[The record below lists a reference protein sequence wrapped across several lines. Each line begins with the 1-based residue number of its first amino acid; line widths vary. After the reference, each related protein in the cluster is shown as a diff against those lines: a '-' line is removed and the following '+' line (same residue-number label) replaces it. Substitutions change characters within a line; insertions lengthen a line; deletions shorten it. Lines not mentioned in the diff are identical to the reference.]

1 MATYYWVG
9 GTGTWDSSTTTH
21 WASSSGGAANAGV
34 PTSADNV
41 IFDTL
46 SGTGTVSVVGSS
58 GVCFNFTVTATQALG
73 FSASLGCYGS
83 MALPSGGSTTFSALN
98 LSFLGTTT
106 GLTISTNG
114 KTVGAPTFNGA
125 GGSWTLSD
133 AFNCGILL
141 IQGGTFNS
149 GNFAITASSIGRTS
163 TSTTTVINLGSSNIS
178 IGANGV
184 NFSATTG
191 LTFNVGTS
199 TITTSANTFT
209 GGNLTYY
216 NVIFTSTSTSIV
228 ITGANN
234 FNGLTLPTT
243 SSGIQQ
249 VSLGATQTATTF
261 SANGSAVNAR
271 LFVYSGTA
279 GTRTSIVASTTSIS
293 NVDFLDIQG
302 SGGGTWSGT
311 SIGNCGNNT
320 GITFTT
326 AKTVYWNLA
335 GSQVWNAIGWCTASG
350 GTPAT
355 GNFPLA
361 QDTAII
367 DQNSSISTL
376 TVNYGWNVGT
386 LDMSLRTSAMT
397 FANGITSLYIYGNLL
412 LGTGVTLTGTG
423 TIYING
429 RTTTQTITSNGR
441 TFSQYLQISNY
452 LGTTQLADNLL
463 SSNTINIV
471 AGTFNTN
478 NYNITATTFSSSN
491 SNTRVFN
498 LGSSTITLTST
509 GTIWNTG
516 TTTGLTFNA
525 GTSNIVISDS
535 SASQKIIGSGVLTF
549 YTITIGGGASTSI
562 VSLPTVS
569 GSTINTIASTRTGSY
584 TIQFIANYTIN
595 NWQITGTAG
604 NIVTINTSVL
614 GSQKTITYTGGL
626 VSMDYMSFTDI
637 SFSYTLGASNPYI
650 VYAGANSTNGGNN
663 NGILFQSTAV
673 KAYQLTTGTSWTVP
687 SDWNNSN
694 NTIHLIGGG
703 AGGIQAAA
711 VGSNRAAGGGGG
723 GGGYRVL
730 TNQTLSGSIPY
741 TIGTGGSAGANGG
754 NTTFNTTNI
763 AGGGQTG
770 TATTTP
776 SSSGGAGGTGTYAGG
791 AGGAGAFGTTA
802 SQGYGSGGG
811 GGAGGPNGVGGAG
824 GNGFASTTSANVAG
838 GGGGGNGGGSAGG
851 NASSAVGGT
860 GGNNFSGTGG
870 GATNGAKGTLGGGGA
885 GGATGTEGAGGSG
898 KDIANTIGGGGGMG
912 GMGSV
917 AFSVFPGS
925 YGGGG
930 CGGYVATT
938 GGVAGGFAG
947 TQGVIFIIYTP
958 STNNS
963 GFFFLF

>member
-46 SGTGTVSVVGSS
+46 SGTGTITVTASS
-58 GVCFNFTVTATQALG
+58 GVCFNFTVTATQALTFAG
-73 FSASLGCYGS
+73 TLGCYGS
-83 MALPSGGSTTFSALN
+83 MALPSGGSTAFNALL

-114 KTVGAPTFNGA
+114 KTVSSTTFNGA
-125 GGSWTLSD
+125 GGSWTLSN
-133 AFNCGILL
+133 ALNCGSLL

-149 GNFAITASSIGRTS
+149 GNFAITASSIGKTL
-163 TSTTTVINLGSSNIS
+163 TGTAVINLGSSNIS
-178 IGANGV
+178 IGAGGV
-184 NFSATTG
+184 NFSTTTG
-191 LTFNVGTS
+191 LTFNAGTS
-199 TITTSANTFT
+199 TITVNSISFV
-209 GGNLTYY
+209 GGNLVYY
-216 NVIFTSTSTSIV
+216 NVIFITPSALS
-228 ITGANN
+228 ITGANV
-234 FNGLTLPTT
+234 FNTLTLPTT
-243 SSGIQQ
+243 AAGIQQ
-249 VSLGATQTATTF
+249 VSIAATQTATTF

-271 LFVYSGTA
+271 LFVYSGTT

-335 GSQVWNAIGWCTASG
+335 GSQTWSSTGWCTASG

-376 TVNYGWNVGT
+376 TINANWNIGT
-386 LDMSLRTSAMT
+386 LNMSSRTSAMT
-397 FANGITSLYIYGNLL
+397 FANGTNAPNIYGNLL

-423 TIYING
+423 IIYING

-441 TFSQYLQISNY
+441 TFSQQLTISNF
-452 LGTTQLADNLL
+452 LGTTQLADDFL
-463 SSNTINIV
+463 SSSNINFS

-478 NYNITATTFSSSN
+478 NYNITVATFVSST
-491 SNTRVFN
+491 SNTRVLN

-509 GTIWNTG
+509 LTIWNTG

-535 SASQKIIGSGVLTF
+535 STSQKIIASGALTF
-549 YTITIGGGASTSI
+549 YTITIGGGASTSV
-562 VSLPTVS
+562 VSLPTIS

-604 NIVTINTSVL
+604 NIVTINTSVA

-637 SFSYTLGASNPYI
+637 SFSYTLNASNPYI

-663 NGILFQSTAV
+663 SGILFQSTAV

-687 SDWNNSN
+687 SDWNNSS

-703 AGGIQAAA
+703 AGGITAAL
-711 VGSNRAAGGGGG
+711 VGNNRAAGGGGG

-741 TIGTGGSAGANGG
+741 TIGGGGTQGANGG
-754 NTTFNTTNI
+754 NTTFNTTNT

-770 TATTTP
+770 TATSTP

-824 GNGFASTTSANVAG
+824 GNGFASTTSANIAG

-870 GATNGAKGTLGGGGA
+870 GVTTGARGTVGGGGA
-885 GGATGTEGAGGSG
+885 GGTTGTQGAGGSG
-898 KDIANTIGGGGGMG
+898 IDIANTIGGGGGMG
-912 GMGSV
+912 GLGSISY
-917 AFSVFPGS
+917 SVFPGS

-930 CGGYVATT
+930 TGGYITT
-938 GGVAGGFAG
+938 AGAYSGGFAG

-958 STNNS
+958 SGVITNFN
-963 GFFFLF
+963 FFLLF